1 MRHVICQHQAPF
13 PVVSIL
19 NGSEGFVNSASVH
32 RMPLLHPV
40 ISNSPPQDILA
51 DLTHNLNLKRNLK
64 TTMSQAGVTTAVD
77 LLVSAS
83 IIIQRLTG
91 DSDCS
96 QELQL
101 DLVKLDTL
109 WKDEIERGQNGHSR
123 P

>member
-1 MRHVICQHQAPF
+1 
-13 PVVSIL
+13 
-19 NGSEGFVNSASVH
+19 
-32 RMPLLHPV
+32 
-40 ISNSPPQDILA
+40 
-51 DLTHNLNLKRNLK
+51 
-64 TTMSQAGVTTAVD
+64 MSQAGVTTAVD
-77 LLVSAS
+77 LLVFCIDHNTKAN
-83 IIIQRLTG
+83 G